1 MFRSAEVGGIQRTKT
16 VQGRVG
22 LDSHPSNSVPLG
34 EFARVAGLFERQVPG
49 YQVGG
54 YPVVGQTCARVD
66 RYLPTYQSPVRRPWR
81 KWGRPVCPARQ
92 PTISWSL
99 RPLSHILSLQ
109 PAHFVPSSS

>member
-22 LDSHPSNSVPLG
+22 LDSHPSNNVPLG

-54 YPVVGQTCARVD
+54 
-66 RYLPTYQSPVRRPWR
+66 
-81 KWGRPVCPARQ
+81 
-92 PTISWSL
+92 
-99 RPLSHILSLQ
+99 IL
-109 PAHFVPSSS
+109 